1 MKKETIYLI
10 LFLIAIGFAI
20 GYVIKLIKEADNAIA
35 ASKL

>member
-1 MKKETIYLI
+1 MKRETIYLI